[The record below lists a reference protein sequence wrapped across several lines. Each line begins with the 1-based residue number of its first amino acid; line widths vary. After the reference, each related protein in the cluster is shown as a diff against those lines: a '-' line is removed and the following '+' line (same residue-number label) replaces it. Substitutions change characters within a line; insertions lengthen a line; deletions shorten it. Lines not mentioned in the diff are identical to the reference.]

1 MPHALRSSLLASLWL
16 GALLS
21 GCGGDDGE
29 AGAGPV
35 ECTLPAGSEVTPSCE
50 SCARGSCSGELSD
63 FCSSGCSR
71 TDTSAS
77 CQQAA
82 GQLAACVLSSC
93 AKECE
98 PIAGGAGGGAGAPGA
113 SEPGFACYVEDQA
126 LCSGAVVSASTR
138 ETYEQACTESGGAVR
153 EACPTRGLLG
163 CCSYAGGI
171 QTCVYETTAPAL
183 ERDSCSESGGSWGEP
198 S

>member
-1 MPHALRSSLLASLWL
+1 MPHALRSLLFVSLWL

-21 GCGGDDGE
+21 GCGDDSEPDG
-29 AGAGPV
+29 GPA
-35 ECTLPAGSEVTPSCE
+35 ECTVPVGSGVTPGCE

-71 TDTSAS
+71 TDTSAA
-77 CQQAA
+77 CQQAI
-82 GQLAACVLSSC
+82 GRLAACVLSGC

-98 PIAGGAGGGAGAPGA
+98 AIAGGGSDGGGGAPGA

-126 LCSGAVVSASTR
+126 LCSAAVVDASTR
-138 ETYEQACTESGGAVR
+138 ETYERACTEAGGAVR
-153 EACPTRGLLG
+153 EACPTQGLLG

-171 QTCVYETTAPAL
+171 QTCVYEATAPPL
-183 ERDSCSESGGSWGEP
+183 ERDSCNESGGSWGEP